1 MWRVSTKIKG
11 AVMFFARKKSN
22 KIDPDNMP
30 KHIAFIC
37 DGNRRW
43 AKSKGLP
50 TLLGHKEGVEAI
62 KRVIRRASELNLEN
76 LTFFCFSTENFD
88 RSKEE
93 IDYLFNLFREIS
105 KLSKDFIKHDYKFH
119 HSGDRSLLP
128 KDMLDIIDKLEE
140 DTKNCKKGIVNIALA
155 YGGRNDIVNATKKI
169 IKAKL
174 KPEEITEE
182 SFYKFL
188 STGDTPSVDLLVRT
202 SGEQRI
208 SGFMLYN
215 MAYAELYFVKKH
227 WPSFKGE
234 DLDECILE
242 YQTRIRRFGK

>member
-1 MWRVSTKIKG
+1 
-11 AVMFFARKKSN
+11 MFFNKKKRQASLEN
-22 KIDPDNMP
+22 LP

-62 KRVIRRASELNLEN
+62 KRILKRASEIGIEN
-76 LTFFCFSTENFD
+76 LTFFCFSTENFS
-88 RSKEE
+88 RSKDEV
-93 IDYLFNLFREIS
+93 DYLFNLFREIE
-105 KLSKDFIKHDYKFH
+105 KMTKDFVSYDYKFH
-119 HSGDRSLLP
+119 HTGDKSLLP
-128 KDMLDIIDKLEE
+128 QDMLDIIDKAENE
-140 DTKNCKKGIVNIALA
+140 TKDCKKGVVNIALA
-155 YGGRNDIVNATKKI
+155 YGGRNDIVNATKRILKEKI
-169 IKAKL
+169 
-174 KPEEITEE
+174 KPEDINEE
-182 SFYKFL
+182 TFKNFL
-188 STGDTPSVDLLVRT
+188 TTGESPDVDLLVRT

-234 DLDECILE
+234 DLDDCIAE
-242 YQTRIRRFGK
+242 FQSRHRRFGK

>member
-1 MWRVSTKIKG
+1 
-11 AVMFFARKKSN
+11 MFFKK
-22 KIDPDNMP
+22 KKRVVDTEHLP

-43 AKSKGLP
+43 AKSRALP

-62 KRVIRRASELNLEN
+62 KRVVKRAAELKIEN

-93 IDYLFNLFREIS
+93 VKYLFDLFRGLT
-105 KLSKDFIKHDYKFH
+105 KLKPDFLRDGYRFH
-119 HSGDRSLLP
+119 HTGDRSLLEQ
-128 KDMLDIIDKLEE
+128 DLLDIIDEMEK
-140 DTKNCKKGIVNIALA
+140 DTAKGTTGTINIALA
-155 YGGRNDIVNATKKI
+155 YGGRNDIVNA
-169 IKAKL
+169 AKRIVREKV
-174 KPEEITEE
+174 KPEDITEE
-182 SFYKFL
+182 SFKNYL
-188 STGDTPSVDLLVRT
+188 TTGEMPDVDLLVRT

-227 WPSFKGE
+227 WPAFVGS
-234 DLDECILE
+234 DLDDCICE
-242 YQTRIRRFGK
+242 FQGRHRRFGK

>member
-1 MWRVSTKIKG
+1 
-11 AVMFFARKKSN
+11 MFFKKKKQIEYN
-22 KIDPDNMP
+22 KETLP

-43 AKSKGLP
+43 AKSKALP

-62 KRVIRRASELNLEN
+62 KRVVRRASEIGLKN

-93 IDYLFNLFREIS
+93 IDYLFDLFRGIKDLKSSFS
-105 KLSKDFIKHDYKFH
+105 KYGYKFH
-119 HSGDRSLLP
+119 HCGDRSLLP
-128 KDMLDIIDKLEE
+128 QDMLDIIDDAEKETAE
-140 DTKNCKKGIVNIALA
+140 GKTGTVNIAMA
-155 YGGRNDIVNATKKI
+155 YGGRNDIINATKKM
-169 IKAKL
+169 IKEKV
-174 KPEEITEE
+174 KTEDITEE
-182 SFYKFL
+182 TFKNYL
-188 STGDTPSVDLLVRT
+188 STGNMPDVDLLVRT

-227 WPSFKGE
+227 WPAFKGE
-234 DLDECILE
+234 DLDECIKE
-242 YQTRIRRFGK
+242 FNGRHRRFGK

>member
-1 MWRVSTKIKG
+1 
-11 AVMFFARKKSN
+11 MFFKK
-22 KIDPDNMP
+22 KKRVVDTEHLP

-43 AKSKGLP
+43 ARSRALP

-62 KRVIRRASELNLEN
+62 KRVVKRAAELKIEN

-93 IDYLFNLFREIS
+93 VKYLFDLFRGLT
-105 KLSKDFIKHDYKFH
+105 KLKPDFLRDGYRFH
-119 HSGDRSLLP
+119 HTGDRSLLEQ
-128 KDMLDIIDKLEE
+128 DLLDIIDEMEK
-140 DTKNCKKGIVNIALA
+140 DTANGTTGTINIALA
-155 YGGRNDIVNATKKI
+155 YGGRNDIVNA
-169 IKAKL
+169 AKRIVREKV
-174 KPEEITEE
+174 KPEDITEE
-182 SFYKFL
+182 SFKNYL
-188 STGDTPSVDLLVRT
+188 TTGEMPDVDLLVRT

-227 WPSFKGE
+227 WPAFVGS
-234 DLDECILE
+234 DLDDCICE
-242 YQTRIRRFGK
+242 FQGRHRRFGK